1 MHVGQREGEADLRSG
16 VSVRRSLSIGIRP
29 HSSVA
34 HVVENLRRC
43 EDGIQRVRTN
53 EHCIFSRL
61 CRSKIHRALHVSS

>member
-1 MHVGQREGEADLRSG
+1 MHVGQREGEA

-43 EDGIQRVRTN
+43 EDDIQRVKTN
-53 EHCIFSRL
+53 EHCIFSTVHSTSVR
-61 CRSKIHRALHVSS
+61 VSS